1 MTPVDGVE
9 QYASHAF
16 RFRLGRAPRM
26 SPQHRRQIR
35 QEVDLI
41 QRFADSYRRKFA
53 DLIDRMNRA
62 TTATTGP
69 EVARP
74 DLNCLKLCVEAV
86 DMMLA
91 THHRLAAAV
100 ARLSDDTPD
109 DAPASLRR
117 AA

>member
-1 MTPVDGVE
+1 
-9 QYASHAF
+9 
-16 RFRLGRAPRM
+16 M

-53 DLIDRMNRA
+53 DLIERMNHA
-62 TTATTGP
+62 TTTAFGTPMDIGSL
-69 EVARP
+69 R
-74 DLNCLKLCVEAV
+74 LCVEAV

-91 THHRLAAAV
+91 THHQLANAV
-100 ARLSDDTPD
+100 ARLSDDSD
-109 DAPASLRR
+109 NAPASLRP

>member
-1 MTPVDGVE
+1 
-9 QYASHAF
+9 
-16 RFRLGRAPRM
+16 M

-53 DLIDRMNRA
+53 DLIERMNHTTTTTT
-62 TTATTGP
+62 TTAGAPTMDAGSL
-69 EVARP
+69 R
-74 DLNCLKLCVEAV
+74 LCVEAV

-91 THHRLAAAV
+91 THHQLADAV
-100 ARLSDDTPD
+100 ARLSDDSPDTPT
-109 DAPASLRR
+109 PLRR

>member
-1 MTPVDGVE
+1 
-9 QYASHAF
+9 
-16 RFRLGRAPRM
+16 M

-53 DLIDRMNRA
+53 DLIDKMNHA
-62 TTATTGP
+62 TTSGGSMDIGSL
-69 EVARP
+69 R
-74 DLNCLKLCVEAV
+74 LCVEAV

-91 THHRLAAAV
+91 THHQLANAV
-100 ARLSDDTPD
+100 ARLSDDAPD
-109 DAPASLRR
+109 APDAPAPLRP